1 MVKKQQKM
9 LLVKALILLILSQ
22 LQVKIKISI
31 SAKLFKN
38 KVAFATC
45 MMSKQMMATFSKCL
59 ELELKKLLRWGKA
72 RVLPFFCNMVYSH
85 PQTHGLIIMPNLL
98 LHLYLLEQDM
108 MSGLEITEETSIQ
121 DAMKISIQTKILRS
135 FLISASKIL
144 ENMIS
149 LLKSKK

>member
-1 MVKKQQKM
+1 
-9 LLVKALILLILSQ
+9 
-22 LQVKIKISI
+22 
-31 SAKLFKN
+31 
-38 KVAFATC
+38 
-45 MMSKQMMATFSKCL
+45 
-59 ELELKKLLRWGKA
+59 
-72 RVLPFFCNMVYSH
+72 MVYSH

-121 DAMKISIQTKILRS
+121 DAMKISIQIKILKS